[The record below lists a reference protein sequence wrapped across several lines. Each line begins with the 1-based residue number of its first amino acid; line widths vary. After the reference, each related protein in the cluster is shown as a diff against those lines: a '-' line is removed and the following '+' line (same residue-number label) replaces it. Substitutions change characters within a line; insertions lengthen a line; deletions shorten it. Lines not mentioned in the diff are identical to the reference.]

1 MCMRTSSRTSRKTQ
15 QCHKV
20 TKMKK
25 QERAKCTV
33 IIFLRFLHPKRLK
46 LRKQPNTAGAC
57 DWHTHIQTPAVKSQL
72 TPRQPA
78 FPKLVKVQS
87 FQCMKLPFFYTFL
100 SKYSF
105 TIYCIYDINGNYR
118 DRYSQQVGEIM
129 QYMPNWIAKRIHQEN
144 TTRLNHY

>member
-20 TKMKK
+20 TKTKK

-33 IIFLRFLHPKRLK
+33 IIFWGFCTPKGWNWENS
-46 LRKQPNTAGAC
+46 QTQQVYVT
-57 DWHTHIQTPAVKSQL
+57 DTHIFRPLLWNLSSLQDSL
-72 TPRQPA
+72 
-78 FPKLVKVQS
+78 LVKVQL

-105 TIYCIYDINGNYR
+105 TIYCTYDVNGNYR
-118 DRYSQQVGEIM
+118 DRYSQQVVEIM
-129 QYMPNWIAKRIHQEN
+129 QYMPNWIAKRKHQEN